1 MENPIISWLF
11 ETDAVRVCPE
21 GHPFWYTS
29 GKLGPFYI
37 NTQFLYGSEAAANA
51 LLTVIEEACAG
62 DKLAFYDKVYAE
74 IDKQLASCPIYAQLI
89 DLMTEA
95 ARKLDVDFVSGGERR
110 DFFFS
115 MPVARKL
122 GLGHLSIFKD
132 LSSVYTD
139 GNGVSM
145 PSEAAQLAGKRSVHI
160 ADLVT
165 VASSYIR
172 AWIPAV
178 EGLGAKIAYSLAVVD
193 RDQGGSDILKNAGCP
208 LTTLIVIKPELFE
221 TAHRMGRITDKQL
234 ALVLHFIENPDAFM
248 HDFLVAH
255 AISSPKRLPR
265 AARTLSAPS
274 CAFPAAL
281 RRKKPFPKRKAWTSR
296 SFRLSRMRHAAGSS
310 SVPTD
315 SMRAASRFTAYR
327 ETAFPMGLPS
337 RLPCAAVG
345 LPVRRFICSLSG

>member
-51 LLTVIEEACAG
+51 LLAVIEEACAG

-139 GNGVSM
+139 
-145 PSEAAQLAGKRSVHI
+145 
-160 ADLVT
+160 T
-165 VASSYIR
+165 
-172 AWIPAV
+172 
-178 EGLGAKIAYSLAVVD
+178 
-193 RDQGGSDILKNAGCP
+193 
-208 LTTLIVIKPELFE
+208 
-221 TAHRMGRITDKQL
+221 
-234 ALVLHFIENPDAFM
+234 
-248 HDFLVAH
+248 
-255 AISSPKRLPR
+255 SPI
-265 AARTLSAPS
+265 
-274 CAFPAAL
+274 
-281 RRKKPFPKRKAWTSR
+281 WSR
-296 SFRLSRMRHAAGSS
+296 SLPPISAHGF
-310 SVPTD
+310 
-315 SMRAASRFTAYR
+315 
-327 ETAFPMGLPS
+327 LPS
-337 RLPCAAVG
+337 RDWARKSPT
-345 LPVRRFICSLSG
+345 RWLS